1 MKRCMINGIKFLF
14 VLSLI
19 FPMTAQAITLKQY
32 EDQVA
37 KYTAELNEK
46 KNQIAKNTEE
56 VSKIKDRIE
65 SIKQQIKESG
75 AEIER
80 LENEINKSNEDIEK
94 KQKEIKKVVNSYQ
107 KSNSGNFYLEYIL
120 GADNITDMIYR
131 FSVSEQLT
139 AYNEKTI
146 KELDS
151 LIKSNENKKV
161 ELNKKQSEL
170 GNLNSQLYEEQSK
183 IESDT
188 VKIEGTLPSTEGQI
202 DFYKKRVSYYK
213 AKGCKSNDVIGV
225 NCDVPVRVKPS
236 GSSVAAGELFGKNG
250 FRFPVIGGKITQN
263 YGNNGH
269 KGADIGK
276 GCGTPIYAVAPGNVY
291 YVGSTLDTYG
301 AKMVLIV
308 HNYNGRLVFSQY
320 AHLSGYNVSVGQ
332 SVTTSTIIGYMGN
345 TGYSFGCHL
354 HLEMSEDI
362 GWGYND
368 SAAPY
373 KSYVRRIINPFA
385 YVPRP

>member
-161 ELNKKQSEL
+161 ELN
-170 GNLNSQLYEEQSK
+170 
-183 IESDT
+183 
-188 VKIEGTLPSTEGQI
+188 QI
-202 DFYKKRVSYYK
+202 
-213 AKGCKSNDVIGV
+213 
-225 NCDVPVRVKPS
+225 
-236 GSSVAAGELFGKNG
+236 
-250 FRFPVIGGKITQN
+250 Q
-263 YGNNGH
+263 
-269 KGADIGK
+269 
-276 GCGTPIYAVAPGNVY
+276 
-291 YVGSTLDTYG
+291 
-301 AKMVLIV
+301 
-308 HNYNGRLVFSQY
+308 
-320 AHLSGYNVSVGQ
+320 
-332 SVTTSTIIGYMGN
+332 
-345 TGYSFGCHL
+345 
-354 HLEMSEDI
+354 
-362 GWGYND
+362 
-368 SAAPY
+368 
-373 KSYVRRIINPFA
+373 
-385 YVPRP
+385 